1 MVFLEQLPLFAVALF
16 LLAFGSISGRIDRTV
31 LTPPMLFV
39 LFGILIGNSGL
50 HWLHVEK
57 DHPLIHL
64 LAELTLVLVLFT
76 DAARVDVKRLK
87 HDHNI
92 PVRMLL
98 IGLPLCML
106 FGALAALPLF
116 PHLGIWSA
124 MVLGVVLAPTDAALG
139 QAVVSSD
146 RVPLR
151 IRQALNVESGLND
164 GMALPVL
171 LFFICLA
178 MRMENVDE
186 SNFLITAAQQMIVG
200 TLIGI
205 AVGYVGGRLVSRAH
219 AAAWMNHEFVAL
231 SAIGLAILAYAGAEL
246 LGGNGFI
253 GAFVAGVALGN
264 TITRP
269 CGIILLEFGETEGQF
284 LTLLTFLFFGAL
296 MVPPALP
303 HINGPVL
310 LYTLLSL
317 TVVRI
322 VPVALSLLGLNLNR
336 GTLFFLGWFGPR
348 GIATI
353 IYGMLLLKEGQL
365 EHREELFNIA
375 VTVVLA
381 SVFVHGF
388 SAWPAVQWYDRLIHK
403 SMTRPEH
410 EPAHLFPLRLG
421 NRKKGRDD
429 RSHRPKLG
437 ETKRDLG

>member
-1 MVFLEQLPLFAVALF
+1 MVFLETLALFAVALF
-16 LLAFGSISGRIDRTV
+16 LLAFGSISGRIGRTV
-31 LTPPMLFV
+31 VTPPMLFV
-39 LFGILIGNSGL
+39 LFGVLIGNSGL

-64 LAELTLVLVLFT
+64 LTELTLVLVLFT

-87 HDHNI
+87 RDHNI

-106 FGALAALPLF
+106 FGALAAVALF
-116 PHLGIWSA
+116 PHLGLWSA

-146 RVPLR
+146 RVPQR

-164 GMALPVL
+164 GLALPVL

-178 MRMENVDE
+178 MHMENVDE
-186 SNFLITAAQQMIVG
+186 SNFLITAAQQLVVG

-205 AVGYVGGRLVSRAH
+205 VVGYAGGRLVSRAH
-219 AAAWMNHEFVAL
+219 AAEWMNHEFVAL

-264 TITRP
+264 TITP
-269 CGIILLEFGETEGQF
+269 SCGQILLDFGETEGQF

-303 HINGPVL
+303 HINGTVL
-310 LYTLLSL
+310 IYTLLSL
-317 TVVRI
+317 TVVRM
-322 VPVALSLLGLNLNR
+322 VPVALSLVGIKLNR
-336 GTLFFLGWFGPR
+336 ATLFFLGWFGPR

-353 IYGMLLLKEGQL
+353 IYGLLLLEEGHL

-388 SAWPAVQWYDRLIHK
+388 SAWPAVQWYGRVIHQ
-403 SMTRPEH
+403 SMKRPEH
-410 EPAHLFPLRLG
+410 NPTHRFPLRLG
-421 NRKKGRDD
+421 NRKKSRNES
-429 RSHRPKLG
+429 SHRPKLG

>member
-1 MVFLEQLPLFAVALF
+1 MVILETLALFAVALF
-16 LLAFGSISGRIDRTV
+16 LLAFGSISGRIGRTV
-31 LTPPMLFV
+31 VTPPMLFV
-39 LFGILIGNSGL
+39 LFGFLLGNSGL
-50 HWLHVEK
+50 HWLDVEK

-87 HDHNI
+87 RDHNI
-92 PVRMLL
+92 PLRMLL
-98 IGLPLCML
+98 FGLPLCML
-106 FGALAALPLF
+106 FGALVALPLF
-116 PHLGIWSA
+116 PHLGLWSA

-146 RVPLR
+146 RVPQR

-164 GMALPVL
+164 GLALPVL

-178 MRMENVDE
+178 MHMEQVDE
-186 SNFLITAAQQMIVG
+186 SNFLITAAQQLVVG

-205 AVGYVGGRLVSRAH
+205 AVGYAGGRLVSRAH
-219 AAAWMNHEFVAL
+219 AAEWMNHEFVAL

-269 CGIILLEFGETEGQF
+269 CGQILLEFGETEGQF

-296 MVPPALP
+296 MVPPTLP
-303 HINGPVL
+303 HINGPIL

-322 VPVALSLLGLNLNR
+322 VPVVLSLLGLDLNR
-336 GTLFFLGWFGPR
+336 ATLFFLGWFGPR

-353 IYGMLLLKEGQL
+353 IYGLLLLEESHL

-388 SAWPAVQWYDRLIHK
+388 SAWPAVQWYSRVIHQT
-403 SMTRPEH
+403 MARPEH
-410 EPAHLFPLRLG
+410 KPTHLFPLRLG
-421 NRKKGRDD
+421 NRKKGRNDSS
-429 RSHRPKLG
+429 RRPKLG